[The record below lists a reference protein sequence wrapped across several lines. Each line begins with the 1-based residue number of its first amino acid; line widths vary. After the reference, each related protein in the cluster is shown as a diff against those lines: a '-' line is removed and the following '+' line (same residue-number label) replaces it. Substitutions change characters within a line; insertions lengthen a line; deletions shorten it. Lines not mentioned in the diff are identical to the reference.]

1 MVNRWAVLR
10 VFFVLWLT
18 VGFVLPNTFWE
29 NISASALIRW
39 IWKDVPPLSAL
50 LGAGAVFVMVW
61 SSFAREA
68 ARERWAS
75 LLWLLFLVLASGYL
89 FDPLGRGYSGVGCIR
104 CAMVL
109 LFITVGLACA
119 RLLSAHRLMGIIAL
133 LALGQA
139 VYTLT
144 YYWQGQ
150 NLFHTHRLARAG
162 GTFGTPVHVYTLM
175 LIALPMGVALWRRL
189 RYHKVS
195 IAILAM
201 APVMTIALWL
211 TYSRSAWL
219 AASVVL
225 PAAVS
230 ALSRQKG
237 LAIALGVAMWILLGG
252 MYLLRL
258 ESSPLGDT
266 TAQARVEIWRMGWKL
281 FRENWLWGVGTD
293 NVRLRYTSTWRGY
306 AVSTWYGAPENQFL
320 LWLCERGVWGGIFAT
335 ALVVAFLSRWRLLTP
350 VNRWGLGGALLSI
363 AILGMFQSVFGRVEE
378 AVETVL
384 LSAVWGATL
393 REEAIDHA

>member
-1 MVNRWAVLR
+1 
-10 VFFVLWLT
+10 
-18 VGFVLPNTFWE
+18 
-29 NISASALIRW
+29 
-39 IWKDVPPLSAL
+39 
-50 LGAGAVFVMVW
+50 
-61 SSFAREA
+61 
-68 ARERWAS
+68 
-75 LLWLLFLVLASGYL
+75 
-89 FDPLGRGYSGVGCIR
+89 
-104 CAMVL
+104 
-109 LFITVGLACA
+109 
-119 RLLSAHRLMGIIAL
+119 
-133 LALGQA
+133 
-139 VYTLT
+139 
-144 YYWQGQ
+144 
-150 NLFHTHRLARAG
+150 
-162 GTFGTPVHVYTLM
+162 
-175 LIALPMGVALWRRL
+175 
-189 RYHKVS
+189 
-195 IAILAM
+195 M